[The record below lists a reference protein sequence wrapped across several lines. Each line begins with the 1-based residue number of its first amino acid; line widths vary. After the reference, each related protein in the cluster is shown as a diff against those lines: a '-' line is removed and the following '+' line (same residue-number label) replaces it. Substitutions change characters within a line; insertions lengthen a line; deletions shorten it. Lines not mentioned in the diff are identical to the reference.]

1 MKNLDQWLKEYGTS
15 HQNKTN
21 KLIHYFCVPLI
32 YFSIVGMLLCIPL
45 GFLKE
50 SGEPSII
57 NWASLALI
65 PILYFYARLSLKM
78 AVAIL
83 LFSVFCIFIN
93 IQLSSLFSIAL
104 WKISVFLFVIAWIFQ
119 FYGHKIEGQKPS
131 FLEDIQFLL
140 IGPAWII
147 NALFFKK

>member
-1 MKNLDQWLKEYGTS
+1 MKNLDQWLKEYGVS
-15 HQNKTN
+15 HQNRTN
-21 KLIHYFCVPLI
+21 KLIHYFCVPMI
-32 YFSIVGMLLCIPL
+32 YFSIVGLLLCIPL

-50 SGEPSII
+50 SGEPTII

-78 AVAIL
+78 AAAIFI
-83 LFSVFCIFIN
+83 FSVICIFIN
-93 IQLSSLFSIAL
+93 IQLTSLVSIDL
-104 WKISVFLFVIAWIFQ
+104 WIISVFLFVIAWIFQ

-147 NALFFKK
+147 NDLFFKK

>member
-1 MKNLDQWLKEYGTS
+1 MKNLDQWLEEYGVS
-15 HQNKTN
+15 HQNRTN

-32 YFSIVGMLLCIPL
+32 YFSIVGLLLCIPL

-50 SGEPSII
+50 SGEPAII

-78 AVAIL
+78 SLAIL

-93 IQLSSLFSIAL
+93 IQLASLFSIAL

-147 NALFFKK
+147 NDLFFKK